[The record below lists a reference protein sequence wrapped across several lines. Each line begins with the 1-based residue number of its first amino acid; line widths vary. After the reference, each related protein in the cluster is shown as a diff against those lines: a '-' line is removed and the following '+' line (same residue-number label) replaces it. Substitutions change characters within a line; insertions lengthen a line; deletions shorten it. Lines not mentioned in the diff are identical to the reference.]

1 LLGAASQRLQAEL
14 RDALSAGRLLSS
26 PSSVNAGTDRACACE
41 WSRPHI
47 AYVTI
52 VAAFFAVIKKLS
64 SAGTCQGKI
73 TLQVDSLMHRIA
85 LTDNEIIQ
93 DGFIRRHSMVLEGGV
108 FVGG

>member
-1 LLGAASQRLQAEL
+1 MSGGALTSHTSLF
-14 RDALSAGRLLSS
+14 
-26 PSSVNAGTDRACACE
+26 
-41 WSRPHI
+41 I
-47 AYVTI
+47 ATI
-52 VAAFFAVIKKLS
+52 IAAFFAVIKKLS